1 MKGNSPSPAYSSQGW
16 LLRAFVKRNL
26 FLVLMLA
33 ALAATFAAPRTLEA
47 ATRHVEPRLTVAVSL
62 FLMALTLPTRSLLG
76 EFARPA
82 AALWAVLFS
91 YGFAPAAAWLLGL
104 LVTSPDLRVGLQ
116 LASCV
121 PCTLA
126 SAVLW
131 TRLAH
136 GNEATALLAV
146 LGTTV
151 SSWLATTLW
160 LQVTTGAEVA
170 LNFAD
175 MMRDLVVS
183 LVLPVAAG
191 QLTRVWRAAAT
202 RADRHKPLLGAVAQ
216 GFVLANVLKAGVAV
230 GFVLHA
236 GEARL
241 TSNYVIA
248 AITLPIG
255 LHLLTL
261 FGGHA
266 SSGWLGFDRPR
277 RVAIAFACSQKTLPV
292 SLLLF
297 QRYYQDL
304 FPLAILPLLFY
315 HVGQL
320 IFDTFLAARWREK
333 ALEETSIGPE

>member
-1 MKGNSPSPAYSSQGW
+1 M
-16 LLRAFVKRNL
+16 RAFLKRHG

-33 ALAATFAAPRTLEA
+33 ALAATFATPRALEA
-47 ATRHVEPRLTVAVSL
+47 ATRRVEPRLTVAASL
-62 FLMALTLPTRSLLG
+62 FLMALTLPTRALLG

-82 AALWAVLFS
+82 AALWAVLVS
-91 YGFAPAAAWLLGL
+91 YGFAPAAAWLAGQ

-131 TRLAH
+131 TRLAG

-160 LQVTTGAEVA
+160 LQATTGADVSLDLAE
-170 LNFAD
+170 

-191 QLTRVWRAAAT
+191 QLARAWRSAA
-202 RADRHKPLLGAVAQ
+202 RFADRRKALLGALAQ
-216 GFVLANVLKAGVAV
+216 GFVLANVLKAGVAA

-241 TSNYVIA
+241 TAGFAGA
-248 AITLPIG
+248 AVALPAG

-261 FGGHA
+261 LAGHV
-266 SSGWLGFDRPR
+266 SSGWLGFDRGR
-277 RVAIAFACSQKTLPV
+277 RVAVAFACSQKTLPV

-304 FPLAILPLLFY
+304 FPLAILPLLFH

-320 IFDTFLAARWREK
+320 LLDTVIASRWRRDEDK
-333 ALEETSIGPE
+333 KG

>member
-1 MKGNSPSPAYSSQGW
+1 MRYNDVEPFRPTTSR
-16 LLRAFVKRNL
+16 LLRAFLKRHG

-33 ALAATFAAPRTLEA
+33 ALAATFAMPRALET
-47 ATRHVEPRLTVAVSL
+47 ATRHVEPRLTVAASL

-82 AALWAVLFS
+82 AALWAVLVS
-91 YGFAPAAAWLLGL
+91 YGFAPAAAWLAGQLT
-104 LVTSPDLRVGLQ
+104 TSPDLRVGLQ
-116 LASCV
+116 LAGCV

-160 LQVTTGAEVA
+160 LHATTSADVT
-170 LNFAD
+170 LDFAD
-175 MMRDLVVS
+175 MIRDLVVS
-183 LVLPVAAG
+183 LVLPVGAG
-191 QLTRVWRAAAT
+191 QLARVARRLAT
-202 RADRHKPLLGAVAQ
+202 FADRRKPLFGAIAQ

-241 TSNYVIA
+241 TAGWLALSIV
-248 AITLPIG
+248 LPIG
-255 LHLLTL
+255 LHFLTL
-261 FGGHA
+261 LAGYFSG
-266 SSGWLGFDRPR
+266 GWLGFDRPR
-277 RVAIAFACSQKTLPV
+277 RIAVAFSCSQKTLPV

-297 QRYYQDL
+297 QRYYQTL
-304 FPLAILPLLFY
+304 FPLAILPLLFH

-320 IFDTFLAARWREK
+320 LLDTVIAARWREQEPK
-333 ALEETSIGPE
+333 T